1 MARPEIILD
10 KKKMTTTGPD
20 TGRYHIK
27 IRAYFPVLV
36 DGEKVWKPRFAK
48 TDVFAT
54 EDEFE
59 VMPGSRAK
67 VVQAKYDV
75 VKAKLRKA
83 EGICKDVKRL
93 TGDQFIMLMDGAGNY
108 ESITGMFDFYISE
121 CLKENE
127 AGEARDGNAIVL
139 KNARDFFIRYKGSDQ
154 ISYAEITREWLEGCR
169 RWAFSEIKDAKD
181 NVIKKPV
188 SPSTFSMYCRAL
200 QTIMNM
206 AQYRFN
212 KISKDSIPFGK
223 GKFKIS
229 AGKKKRKIKLELP
242 TDKLIAEKNKILSF
256 VAPLREVKDDE
267 GNMVKKPVFPSLDM
281 YLNYWKA
288 SYFGNGAN
296 MADVLRWK
304 IGEYNKEASI
314 ILFERKKT
322 ANTEEE
328 NEAIMVL
335 VGDELKEIIAIEGN
349 KSLDPEEYIFP
360 VLKRGMSSAERK
372 QAVLDFIR
380 LMNRSLARAAKE
392 MSLQV
397 KLSAGSARYLSST
410 ILDRLKVS
418 KEDIAKRLGHADI
431 YMQNHYVSQDEIE
444 TQTRMLKLL
453 RQG

>member
-1 MARPEIILD
+1 MRPQIILD
-10 KKKMTTTGPD
+10 KKKKTTTGPD
-20 TGRYHIK
+20 AGRYHIK
-27 IRAYFPVLV
+27 IRAYFPVVV
-36 DGEKVWKPRFAK
+36 DGEKEWKPRFAK

-59 VMPGSRAK
+59 AMPTARGK
-67 VVQAKYDV
+67 VIQAKYDL

-83 EGICKDVKRL
+83 ESICKDVKGL

-108 ESITGMFDFYISE
+108 ESITGMFDFYIAE
-121 CLKENE
+121 CLKEDE

-169 RWAFSEIKDAKD
+169 RWAFSELKDAKG

-229 AGKKKRKIKLELP
+229 SGKKKRKIKLELP
-242 TDKLIAEKNKILSF
+242 TEALIAEKNKILSCHGINP
-256 VAPLREVKDDE
+256 AMAK
-267 GNMVKKPVFPSLDM
+267 

-304 IGEYNKEASI
+304 IGEYDKDAAFPELGIVGAI
-314 ILFERKKT
+314 KFERKKT
-322 ANTEEE
+322 VNTESDNETITVWVSEE
-328 NEAIMVL
+328 L
-335 VGDELKEIIAIEGN
+335 SQIIAIDGN
-349 KSLDPEEYIFP
+349 NSLDPEEYIFP
-360 VLKRGMSSAERK
+360 ILKRGMSSAERK

-380 LMNRSLARAAKE
+380 LMNRCLNRAAEK
-392 MSLQV
+392 MDIHV

-444 TQTRMLKLL
+444 TQSRMLKLL

>member
-1 MARPEIILD
+1 MRPQIILD
-10 KKKMTTTGPD
+10 KKKITTTGPD
-20 TGRYHIK
+20 AGRYHIK
-27 IRAYFPVLV
+27 IRVYECVGNS
-36 DGEKVWKPRFAK
+36 DKKEWKPRFAK

-59 VMPGSRAK
+59 AMRTSRSK
-67 VVQAKYDV
+67 VVQAKWELV
-75 VKAKLRKA
+75 EKKFLKAKS
-83 EGICKDVKRL
+83 ICKDVKGL

-108 ESITGMFDFYISE
+108 ESITGMFDFYIAE

-169 RWAFSEIKDAKD
+169 RWAFSEIKDAKG

-229 AGKKKRKIKLELP
+229 SGKKKRKIKLELP
-242 TDKLIAEKNKILSF
+242 TEALIAEKNKILSCHGINP
-256 VAPLREVKDDE
+256 AMAK
-267 GNMVKKPVFPSLDM
+267 

-335 VGDELKEIIAIEGN
+335 VGEELKEIIAIEGN

-360 VLKRGMSSAERK
+360 ILKRGMSSAERK

-444 TQTRMLKLL
+444 TQSKMLKLL
-453 RQG
+453 RG

>member
-1 MARPEIILD
+1 
-10 KKKMTTTGPD
+10 
-20 TGRYHIK
+20 
-27 IRAYFPVLV
+27 
-36 DGEKVWKPRFAK
+36 
-48 TDVFAT
+48 
-54 EDEFE
+54 
-59 VMPGSRAK
+59 
-67 VVQAKYDV
+67 
-75 VKAKLRKA
+75 
-83 EGICKDVKRL
+83 
-93 TGDQFIMLMDGAGNY
+93 
-108 ESITGMFDFYISE
+108 
-121 CLKENE
+121 
-127 AGEARDGNAIVL
+127 
-139 KNARDFFIRYKGSDQ
+139 
-154 ISYAEITREWLEGCR
+154 
-169 RWAFSEIKDAKD
+169 
-181 NVIKKPV
+181 
-188 SPSTFSMYCRAL
+188 
-200 QTIMNM
+200 
-206 AQYRFN
+206 
-212 KISKDSIPFGK
+212 
-223 GKFKIS
+223 
-229 AGKKKRKIKLELP
+229 
-242 TDKLIAEKNKILSF
+242 
-256 VAPLREVKDDE
+256 
-267 GNMVKKPVFPSLDM
+267 MVKKPVFPSLDM

>member
-1 MARPEIILD
+1 MRPQIILD

-20 TGRYHIK
+20 AGRYHIK
-27 IRAYFPVLV
+27 IRVYEPVTY
-36 DGEKVWKPRFAK
+36 KPRFAK
-48 TDVFAT
+48 TGVFAT
-54 EDEFE
+54 PEEFAA
-59 VMPGSRAK
+59 MPTSRSK
-67 VVQAKYDV
+67 VVQAKYDI
-75 VKAKLRKA
+75 VKEKLRKA
-83 EGICKDVKRL
+83 EGICKDVKGL

-108 ESITGMFDFYISE
+108 ESITGMFDFYIAE

-139 KNARDFFIRYKGSDQ
+139 KNAKAFFMRYKGSDQ

-169 RWAFSEIKDAKD
+169 RWAFSELKDSSG

-188 SPSTFSMYCRAL
+188 SASTFSMYCRAL
-200 QTIMNM
+200 QAVMNM

-229 AGKKKRKIKLELP
+229 SGKKKRKIKLELP
-242 TDKLIAEKNKILSF
+242 TDKLIEQKNKILSF
-256 VAPLREVKDDE
+256 VGINPA
-267 GNMVKKPVFPSLDM
+267 MVR

-304 IGEYNKEASI
+304 IGEYDKENGI

-335 VGDELKEIIAIEGN
+335 VGEELKEIIAIEGN

-380 LMNRSLARAAKE
+380 LMNRSLARAAE
-392 MSLQV
+392 AMGLEV

-418 KEDIAKRLGHADI
+418 KEHIAKRLGHSGV
-431 YMQNHYVSQDEIE
+431 YMQQHYVSADEMEI
-444 TQTRMLKLL
+444 QMNILKLL

>member
-1 MARPEIILD
+1 MRPQIILD
-10 KKKMTTTGPD
+10 KKKITTTGPD
-20 TGRYHIK
+20 AGRYHIK
-27 IRAYFPVLV
+27 IRAYFAEVV
-36 DGEKVWKPRFAK
+36 DSKKEWKPRFAK

-54 EDEFE
+54 PEEFE
-59 VMPGSRAK
+59 AMPGSRAK

-75 VKAKLRKA
+75 VKSKLRKA
-83 EGICKDVKRL
+83 ESICKDVKGL

-108 ESITGMFDFYISE
+108 ESITGMFDFYIAE

-169 RWAFSEIKDAKD
+169 RWAFSELKDAKG

-229 AGKKKRKIKLELP
+229 SGKKKRKIKLELP
-242 TDKLIAEKNKILSF
+242 TESLIAEKNKILSF
-256 VAPLREVKDDE
+256 VGINPA
-267 GNMVKKPVFPSLDM
+267 MVR

-304 IGEYNKEASI
+304 IGEYNKEVGI

-335 VGDELKEIIAIEGN
+335 VGEELKEIIAIEGN

-360 VLKRGMSSAERK
+360 VLRRGMSSAERK

-392 MSLQV
+392 MNLQV

-444 TQTRMLKLL
+444 TQSRMLKLL

>member
-1 MARPEIILD
+1 
-10 KKKMTTTGPD
+10 
-20 TGRYHIK
+20 
-27 IRAYFPVLV
+27 
-36 DGEKVWKPRFAK
+36 
-48 TDVFAT
+48 
-54 EDEFE
+54 
-59 VMPGSRAK
+59 
-67 VVQAKYDV
+67 
-75 VKAKLRKA
+75 
-83 EGICKDVKRL
+83 
-93 TGDQFIMLMDGAGNY
+93 
-108 ESITGMFDFYISE
+108 
-121 CLKENE
+121 LKENE

-169 RWAFSEIKDAKD
+169 RWAFSEIKDAKG
-181 NVIKKPV
+181 NVIKRLV

-242 TDKLIAEKNKILSF
+242 TEALIAEKNKILSF
-256 VAPLREVKDDE
+256 VGINPA
-267 GNMVKKPVFPSLDM
+267 MVR

-360 VLKRGMSSAERK
+360 ILKRGMSSAERK

-380 LMNRSLARAAKE
+380 LMNRCLNRAAEK
-392 MSLQV
+392 MDIHV

-444 TQTRMLKLL
+444 TQSKMLKLL